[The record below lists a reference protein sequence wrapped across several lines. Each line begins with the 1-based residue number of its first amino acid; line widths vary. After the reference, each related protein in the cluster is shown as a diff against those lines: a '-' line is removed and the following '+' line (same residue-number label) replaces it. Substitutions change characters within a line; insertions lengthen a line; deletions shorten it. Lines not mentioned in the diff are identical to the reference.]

1 MHKTAIFGA
10 TGKTGQFVS
19 RNIIEKEGPE
29 AAVIV
34 VRDPKRALEI
44 YGTQVEYRTFEFEDS
59 NTWKGLFNEI
69 DFAYLIAPY
78 KGKNAEFQFMQ
89 LLQLA
94 KESGVK
100 KIIFLSGRTTGDLK
114 DSHLNRI
121 EHIVAQS
128 GIKYNIL
135 RAGWFMQNFMH
146 WYLEMIRDEDAIFL
160 PAADG
165 QTAFVDLQDIAEV
178 VYRLFHSRKWDN
190 SLVSITSE
198 ESLSHYEVASI
209 FSEILKRDITYM
221 PLPGDEFIHAMS
233 NRNWN
238 KKFSEKLVYLYQF
251 VRKGKEKKISQD
263 YRNIM
268 GKKPGT
274 FKDFVK
280 RYKHVW

>member
-1 MHKTAIFGA
+1 MQKTAIFGA
-10 TGKTGQFVS
+10 TGKTGRVITQK
-19 RNIIEKEGPE
+19 IIEKDGPD
-29 AAVIV
+29 AVVLV
-34 VRDPKRALEI
+34 VRDKRKAQELFGTEI
-44 YGTQVEYRTFEFEDS
+44 EFKTFKYEDS
-59 NTWKGLFNEI
+59 VTWHGLFKEI

-78 KGKNAEFQFMQ
+78 KGENADFQFMQ

-100 KIIFLSGRTTGDLK
+100 KVIFLSGRTTGDIK

-121 EHIVAQS
+121 EHLVAQS
-128 GIKYNIL
+128 GIRYNIL
-135 RAGWFMQNFMH
+135 RAGWFMQNFMN
-146 WYLEMIRDEDAIFL
+146 WYLEMIRDENAIFL

-165 QTAFVDLQDIAEV
+165 QTAFIDLKDIADV

-198 ESLSHYEVASI
+198 ESLSHHDVAEI
-209 FSEILKRDITYM
+209 FSEILERDITYM

-238 KKFSEKLVYLYQF
+238 RTFSEKLVYLYRF

-263 YRNIM
+263 YRMIM
-268 GKKPGT
+268 GKTPGT